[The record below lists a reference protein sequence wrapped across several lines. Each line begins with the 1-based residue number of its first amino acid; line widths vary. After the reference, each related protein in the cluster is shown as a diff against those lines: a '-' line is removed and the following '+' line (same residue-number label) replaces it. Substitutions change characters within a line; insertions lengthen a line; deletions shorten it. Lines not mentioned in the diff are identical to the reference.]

1 SMERTEKVPAGT
13 VLNQYL
19 PWYYWGW
26 YGDYREDR
34 RNLLENNTD
43 FLLSYNKDFAKDWHL
58 AANLGASER
67 SFRYSSF
74 YGTTVDLAIPGVYSL
89 SNSQTPSLQ
98 WNWSS
103 NMQVYSGYYTVDLG
117 YKNYF
122 NLSTTGREDHL
133 STLPSGYNTFFYPSV
148 ALSTSLTDYLHLPE
162 TISYFKLRASFAEVK
177 GGQTTAQ
184 APSAYALANNSSIG
198 NLLGYGF
205 ENYTSY
211 DGPTYANQNQ
221 YTLGTLYNNLPE
233 ANYSTTLANPTLKPF
248 DVKSYEVGADY
259 RMFHNRLGLD
269 ATYFITENGPQEY
282 PILVPSS
289 TSFQSRNVN
298 AIITEKKGWE
308 LTLNATPVKTR
319 NVTWD
324 VMVNWSTYVER
335 LKSLDA
341 PIAGLPGSNGNHL
354 YHPGERVD
362 DFYST
367 GFVYDGQGH
376 IVYSGGGPLSSPG
389 GIDNMTYLGHLNP
402 DFVAGITNRIAYKNL
417 TFSFQFDG
425 RFGGVIYDDVWY
437 HADNGGTAIETDQ
450 GAFKTARNLEWQ
462 STNQG
467 TQAIVPA
474 YVAPGVMITGG
485 TPTYANG
492 QITNLKSVT
501 FATNNQPT
509 TVQNYFSSS
518 LGSNFDQYYMISRT
532 FVKLREVQLA
542 YAFPQRALGRSGFK
556 SATVSFVARNL
567 LYFAKRKDFDIDQ
580 YASGTNVSNAG
591 IQYSGTSSDV
601 TLSSPSFRRWGLNL
615 NLGF

>member
-1 SMERTEKVPAGT
+1 
-13 VLNQYL
+13 
-19 PWYYWGW
+19 
-26 YGDYREDR
+26 
-34 RNLLENNTD
+34 
-43 FLLSYNKDFAKDWHL
+43 
-58 AANLGASER
+58 
-67 SFRYSSF
+67 
-74 YGTTVDLAIPGVYSL
+74 VD
-89 SNSQTPSLQ
+89 
-98 WNWSS
+98 
-103 NMQVYSGYYTVDLG
+103 
-117 YKNYF
+117 
-122 NLSTTGREDHL
+122 E
-133 STLPSGYNTFFYPSV
+133 
-148 ALSTSLTDYLHLPE
+148 
-162 TISYFKLRASFAEVK
+162 
-177 GGQTTAQ
+177 
-184 APSAYALANNSSIG
+184 
-198 NLLGYGF
+198 
-205 ENYTSY
+205 
-211 DGPTYANQNQ
+211 
-221 YTLGTLYNNLPE
+221 
-233 ANYSTTLANPTLKPF
+233 
-248 DVKSYEVGADY
+248 
-259 RMFHNRLGLD
+259 
-269 ATYFITENGPQEY
+269 
-282 PILVPSS
+282 
-289 TSFQSRNVN
+289 
-298 AIITEKKGWE
+298 
-308 LTLNATPVKTR
+308 
-319 NVTWD
+319 
-324 VMVNWSTYVER
+324 
-335 LKSLDA
+335 
-341 PIAGLPGSNGNHL
+341 
-354 YHPGERVD
+354 
-362 DFYST
+362 FYST